1 MKLFYSPGACS
12 VGIHIVLEEIGKP
25 FSLELV
31 SLKEQA
37 QNTPEF
43 RALNP
48 KGKIPLL
55 QRDDGS
61 LLGQYTAIAFWLA
74 ATNPEAGLW
83 PAGVEA
89 QARALEFVDY
99 ITGTVHPQGFTRQ
112 FRAGM
117 FTPSEADQPK
127 VVEQGKALAAKCFEV
142 IDSQWR
148 GDTWVMPEGYGLA
161 DSALF
166 FVSFWAIKRVGM
178 PVPPRITAHYQ
189 AMLGR
194 PAVQRALAASGMAA

>member
-12 VGIHIVLEEIGKP
+12 VGIHILLEEIGRP
-25 FSLELV
+25 FALELV
-31 SLKEQA
+31 SLKDQA
-37 QNTPEF
+37 QQRPEF
-43 RALNP
+43 KALNP

-61 LLGQYTAIAFWLA
+61 ILGQYTAIAFWLA
-74 ATNPEAGLW
+74 ASHAEAGLW
-83 PAGVEA
+83 PVGTEA

-127 VVEQGKALAAKCFEV
+127 VVEQGKALATQYFKV
-142 IDSQWR
+142 IDSQWT
-148 GDTWVMPEGYGLA
+148 GDTWVMPEGYGIA

-166 FVSFWAIKRVGM
+166 FVSFWAIKRVGL
-178 PVPPRITAHYQ
+178 PVPARIEAHYA
-189 AMLGR
+189 AMLAR
-194 PAVQRALAASGMAA
+194 PAVQRALAASGMVA

>member
-25 FSLELV
+25 FELQLV

-48 KGKIPLL
+48 KGKVPLL
-55 QRDDGS
+55 ERDDGS
-61 LLGQYTAIAFWLA
+61 LLGQYTAQAFWLA
-74 ATNPEAGLW
+74 ASNPEAGLW
-83 PAGVEA
+83 PEGLEA
-89 QARALEFVDY
+89 QARTLEFVDY

-112 FRAGM
+112 FRAP
-117 FTPSEADQPK
+117 FFAPSEADHPK
-127 VVEQGKALAAKCFEV
+127 VVEQGKALATQYFGV

-166 FVSFWAIKRVGM
+166 FVSFWAIKRVGL
-178 PVPPRITAHYQ
+178 PVPARIEAHFE
-189 AMLGR
+189 AMMAR

>member
-12 VGIHIVLEEIGKP
+12 VGIHILLEEIGKP

-43 RALNP
+43 QAINP
-48 KGKIPLL
+48 KRKIPLL

-61 LLGQYTAIAFWLA
+61 FLGQYTAIAFWLA
-74 ATNPEAGLW
+74 AANPEAGLW
-83 PAGVEA
+83 PAGLEA

-112 FRAGM
+112 FRAGN

-127 VVEQGKALAAKCFEV
+127 VVEQGKALAAQYFQV
-142 IDSQWR
+142 IDSQWS

-178 PVPPRITAHYQ
+178 PVPARIEAHYQ